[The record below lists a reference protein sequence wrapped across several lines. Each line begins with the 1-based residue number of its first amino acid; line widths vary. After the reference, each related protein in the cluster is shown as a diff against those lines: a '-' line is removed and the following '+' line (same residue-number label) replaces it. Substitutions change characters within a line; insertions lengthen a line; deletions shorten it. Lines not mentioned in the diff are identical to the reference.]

1 MPSTA
6 RVSRAIQK
14 CLWIRQLY
22 DRYLQEDSP
31 FSYFL
36 VQSVHRLSVFPFT
49 AIKPRILLLDVVL
62 SCDKRRT
69 L

>member
-14 CLWIRQLY
+14 GLWIRQFY
-22 DRYLQEDSP
+22 DRYLNMLKEDSS

-49 AIKPRILLLDVVL
+49 AIKP
-62 SCDKRRT
+62 
-69 L
+69 